1 MTQTNIKTH
10 STESFRQHFMQDI
23 PMLHDMLKADFGK
36 FFIVRVEDMIRLI
49 KLPVPPTRSTTHTFI
64 FLTEGEAIMTIGNDT
79 YTIYKDECL
88 LVPAGQVFS
97 FTHLDINKGFLCNF
111 QPEMVIGKIG
121 LKEGL
126 NDFDFLNVW
135 GNPRISLKP
144 SQALPVLQMLQRV
157 FQLYTEQGLK
167 QLELIQAYF
176 ITVLYELNQA
186 YQPLSKS
193 TQIQAVKL
201 ANQFKALLF
210 QHIRSKHLVSDYAS
224 LLAITPNHLNKVVKQ
239 ITDKSPTKWI
249 DETLVLEAKVLL
261 YQTQLSIGEIAS
273 EIGIHD
279 SSYFSRLFK
288 KYEKQTPT
296 QFRKM
301 IDKP

>member
-10 STESFRQHFMQDI
+10 NTESFRQHFMKEV
-23 PMLHDMLKADFGK
+23 PLLNDMLKSDFGK
-36 FFIVRVEDMIRLI
+36 FFIVKVEDMIRLI
-49 KLPVPPTRSTTHTFI
+49 KLPVPPTRATNHTLI

-97 FTHLDINKGFLCNF
+97 FKHLDINKGFLCNF
-111 QPEMVIGKIG
+111 HSDVVIGKIG
-121 LKEGL
+121 LKDVSS
-126 NDFDFLNVW
+126 DFDFLNVW
-135 GNPRISLKP
+135 ANPRICLKP
-144 SQALPVLQMLQRV
+144 SQALPVQQVLQRI
-157 FQLYTEQGLK
+157 FEIYTEQGLR
-167 QLELIQAYF
+167 QSELIQAYF
-176 ITVLYELNQA
+176 ITVLYELSQA
-186 YQPLSKS
+186 YQPLSNS
-193 TQIQAVKL
+193 AQTQAIKL
-201 ANQFKALLF
+201 TNQFKALLF
-210 QHIRSKHLVSDYAS
+210 QYIKSKHLVSDYAS

-279 SSYFSRLFK
+279 PSYFSRLFK
-288 KYEKQTPT
+288 KYQKQTPT

-301 IDKP
+301 IDKS